1 VALGTGG
8 LLWGEPSRAMAQI
21 IDCLEVSLL
30 REPLAAGI
38 IPLWEQRYRSRGR
51 VEGSRRV
58 LVWMAVEE
66 LEAVARSTRSLRHV
80 ILRLRG
86 GKQWCH
92 QIVHCRLQSTTRL
105 GT

>member
-1 VALGTGG
+1 LQHQERSWVVLGTGG
-8 LLWGEPSRAMAQI
+8 PLWEEPSRAMAQI
-21 IDCLEVSLL
+21 IDCLEVSFL

-66 LEAVARSTRSLRHV
+66 LESSRL
-80 ILRLRG
+80 LLRG

-92 QIVHCRLQSTTRL
+92 QMAGCR
-105 GT
+105 

>member
-1 VALGTGG
+1 
-8 LLWGEPSRAMAQI
+8 MAQI

-66 LEAVARSTRSLRHV
+66 LEAVARSSRSLRHV